1 MNADQDSNNA
11 AGTGMAKQSNRMNKK
26 EWSWVLYDVGNS
38 AFVMLATAVIPI
50 YYGTLTEG
58 SVVVEWGRTET
69 IVSLIIALLMPFFGS
84 LAD

>member
-1 MNADQDSNNA
+1 
-11 AGTGMAKQSNRMNKK
+11 MNKR

-84 LAD
+84 LADYRKNKKKFF